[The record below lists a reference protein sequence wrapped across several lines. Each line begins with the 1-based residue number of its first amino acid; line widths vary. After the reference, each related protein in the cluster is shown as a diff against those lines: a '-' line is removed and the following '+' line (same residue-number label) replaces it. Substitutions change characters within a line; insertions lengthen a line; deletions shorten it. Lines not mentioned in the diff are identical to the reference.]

1 MPNRQPTL
9 TTARFTL
16 RPFVASDAPELARL
30 LNVEEVAR
38 ETLNV
43 PYPYPADRA
52 LPFIVECGEKW
63 QEQKAVTWAI
73 TDTANGALVGG
84 VGLTMVERHKRAEIG
99 YWITRE
105 RWGQGIAAEAGKAVV
120 AFGFEALNLD
130 RIEANHYPENPAS
143 GAVLRKLG
151 MRHEGHARHA
161 VWRDNVPRDLERY
174 AMISTDPR

>member
-9 TTARFTL
+9 TTARLTL
-16 RPFVASDAPELARL
+16 QPLVASDAPELARL

-43 PYPYPADRA
+43 PFPYPADRA

-63 QEQKAVTWAI
+63 LAKKGVTWAI
-73 TDTANGALVGG
+73 VDSNNGALIGG
-84 VGLTMVERHKRAEIG
+84 IGLVIVERHKRAELG
-99 YWITRE
+99 YWVTRE
-105 RWGQGIAAEAGKAVV
+105 RWGQGVAGEAGRAVI
-120 AFGFEALNLD
+120 AFGFEVLGLE

-161 VWRDNVPRDLERY
+161 VWRDNVPRDLERF
-174 AMISTDPR
+174 AMLASDLR

>member
-9 TTARFTL
+9 TTARLTL
-16 RPFVASDAPELARL
+16 RPYVVSDAPELHRL

-43 PYPYPADRA
+43 PFPYPADRA
-52 LPFIVECGEKW
+52 LPFIVEANEKW
-63 QEQKAVTWAI
+63 LEKKVASWAI
-73 TDTANGALVGG
+73 TDSTTGALIGG
-84 VGLTMVERHKRAEIG
+84 IGLVLVERHKRAELG
-99 YWITRE
+99 YWVARE
-105 RWGQGIAAEAGKAVV
+105 RWGQGIAGEVGKAVV
-120 AFGFEALNLD
+120 AFGFDVLGLE

-151 MRHEGHARHA
+151 MRYEGHARHA

-174 AMISTDPR
+174 AMLASDPR